1 MRRTLLC
8 LLLGGLLWGASL
20 MALAQHG
27 SLRQEDRTRFVAPP
41 LEAVRPVVTDF
52 ENLLADSYWLLFLQM
67 NGENLQIEDVSKR
80 DTTHAYPTLDLIAGL
95 DPNFHEA
102 VLFGS
107 WVLADGEHLDEAL
120 KLVAKGQANHP
131 TDYRYPYQRGFLEFL
146 YGKRYLEA
154 ARAFEEAAALPGA
167 PPGVARMAAFMYQ
180 RGSKTELAIRTWRSI
195 HESSSDRHSRAIA
208 LRALKKLG
216 AEP

>member
-20 MALAQHG
+20 AALAQHG
-27 SLRQEDRTRFVAPP
+27 SHRQEDRTRFIAPP
-41 LEAVRPVVTDF
+41 LEAIRPVVTDF

-67 NGENLQIEDVSKR
+67 NGENLQIEDFTQR
-80 DTTHAYPTLDLIAGL
+80 DYTHVYPTLDLIVGL

-107 WVLADGEHLDEAL
+107 WVLADGEKLDEAL
-120 KLVAKGQANHP
+120 KLVAEGQANHP
-131 TDYRYPYQRGFLEFL
+131 EDYRYPYQRGFLEFL

-154 ARAFEEAAALPGA
+154 AKWFEVAAALPGA
-167 PPGVARMAAFMYQ
+167 PPGVARFAASMYQ
-180 RGSKTELAIRTWRSI
+180 RGSKTELAIRTWRTIRETSQ
-195 HESSSDRHSRAIA
+195 DRHSRAIA
-208 LRALKKLG
+208 ERALRKLG
-216 AEP
+216 VQP